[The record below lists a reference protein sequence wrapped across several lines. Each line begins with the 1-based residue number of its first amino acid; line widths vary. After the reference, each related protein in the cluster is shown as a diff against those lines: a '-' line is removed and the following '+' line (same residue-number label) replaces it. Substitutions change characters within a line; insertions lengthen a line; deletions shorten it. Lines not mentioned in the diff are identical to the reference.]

1 MEIIL
6 MKKKSMDHS
15 DAMRKMAQH
24 MSSKTSRK
32 DDYEEEDGEDYVEE
46 EGMCDHE
53 SPEEKPDNKKSNHKS
68 LQALAQKL
76 ATKKTGYKEDEDDDD
91 AEAVEEDD
99 EEDDTEKL
107 AVAALNPMI
116 KLLLSI
122 LKNGPG
128 K

>member
-1 MEIIL
+1 

-76 ATKKTGYKEDEDDDD
+76 SNKKEPEAEEDMEEDED
-91 AEAVEEDD
+91 AEAD
-99 EEDDTEKL
+99 ETEKL